1 MNLSAS
7 YRALIVCAC
16 ILGAG
21 AQFPAHA
28 DDVKAPAEETFSIV
42 PHGFAGIQSFR
53 INRFKNGGLDYK
65 SEIYN
70 NSVLNFTF
78 DLLSGEHLAIRAGM
92 EGYVNFSTVPY
103 DKLGTVGSGATEVAG
118 PLWSWYMAQGEMA
131 YSLGEKDDAF
141 HGDIGVGLFPY
152 KYNEDARNL
161 GEYMFRSGTY
171 PGWLLTTFDWTS
183 TRLTGLRFSSDL
195 FNKWHN
201 DIMLTTEMEWFPF
214 YDLSLSWISNLPV
227 GNALNVGWGVDFARF
242 LPAND
247 DLTTP
252 PITQLGDKRIT
263 NYYTS
268 GCDATLAN
276 CDTSFYTFTGIKLM
290 GRFDFDPKRF
300 FISETSD
307 DLFSLGKEDGK
318 IFGEVAVLGLKNQ
331 GPLYHDVKQRMPVMV
346 GVNIP
351 TFNLLDVLAFQME
364 YYAMPY
370 PNDYSNQIQF
380 VAAGVPQPTKG
391 YQYGNPDVRYTT
403 ANANTGQANFYAK
416 HHVYWSL
423 YSRRWL
429 GKHLA
434 IVAQAARDHWRTS
447 TPYSNKRDFEE
458 ALSDPSKQWYAAL
471 KIVSVW

>member
-1 MNLSAS
+1 MSHL
-7 YRALIVCAC
+7 
-16 ILGAG
+16 
-21 AQFPAHA
+21 PAHA
-28 DDVKAPAEETFSIV
+28 ESADTSAVESFSIV

-53 INRFKNGGLDYK
+53 VNGYKSQGLDYP
-65 SEIYN
+65 SQIFN

-78 DLLSGEHLAIRAGM
+78 DLLSGKHLSIRAGM
-92 EGYVNFSTVPY
+92 EGYVTFSTIPY
-103 DKLGTVGSGATEVAG
+103 DKLGLVGGGSSEIAA

-131 YSLGEKDDAF
+131 YSLGEATDDF

-183 TRLTGLRFSSDL
+183 TRLTGLRFSSTAW
-195 FNKWHN
+195 NKWQN

-214 YDLSLSWISNLPV
+214 YDLSLSWISKLPV
-227 GNALNVGWGVDFARF
+227 GKTLELGGGVDFARF

-252 PITQLGDKRIT
+252 PITTLATKRIT
-263 NYYTS
+263 NFYTS
-268 GCDATLAN
+268 GCDATAAN
-276 CDTSFYTFTGIKLM
+276 CDTSFYTFKGIKLM
-290 GRFDFDPKRF
+290 GRFTFDPKRF
-300 FISETSD
+300 FQEESSNE
-307 DLFSLGKEDGK
+307 LFTLGKEDGK

-331 GPLYHDVKQRMPVMV
+331 GPIYNDVRQRMPVMF

-351 TFNLLDVLAFQME
+351 TFNMLDVLAFQME

-370 PNDYSNQIQF
+370 PNDYSNQIRF
-380 VAAGVPQPTKG
+380 VSAGVPQPTNG
-391 YQYGNPDVRYTT
+391 CCFGNPDVKYTT
-403 ANANTGQANFYAK
+403 ANVNSDQPNYYA
-416 HHVYWSL
+416 HHHWYWSV
-423 YSRRWL
+423 YGRRWL

-447 TPYSNKRDFEE
+447 TPYATRRDFEE